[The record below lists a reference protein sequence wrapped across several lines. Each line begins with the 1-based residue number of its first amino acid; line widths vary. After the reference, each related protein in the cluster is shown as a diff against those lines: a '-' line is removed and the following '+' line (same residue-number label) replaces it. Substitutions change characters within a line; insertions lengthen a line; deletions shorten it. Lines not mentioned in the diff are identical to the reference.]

1 MLNRRHIRTKVMQVI
16 YALKRSKEINVA
28 SEEKFLQSSME
39 NMYDLY
45 LLLLSL
51 LVKVHEKAKDQQE
64 KSQQKH
70 LLTSEDLN
78 PNMKFIK
85 NEFLVQLSDSLVLK
99 NTLEKHKITNW
110 ELDNEYVEVISRA
123 ILESKIYTTYMD
135 SEVASYKKDRQFVV
149 DLFKEVIAPNEKLY
163 NYLEDRNLTYEKSVQ
178 LKPHI
183 VYLANSSNVKVGVT
197 RKQQVPTR
205 WIDQGASYAVPIAK
219 TPNRYLCGVIEVALK
234 AYLSDR
240 TAWQRMLKNEIAH
253 IDLAAKRDEIIQLI
267 PEEYQQYVL
276 SDEEVLHINFPV
288 NEYPVKVKSL
298 SFDKTPVIEGRLM
311 GIKGQYLLFE
321 GGQVLNMR
329 KHQAYVLEFCADEN
343 ESGVGV
349 ELSLDF

>member
-1 MLNRRHIRTKVMQVI
+1 MKMQGQILKMLTELKTPVQYNLPMGDGLLNMNQWIGKSIQFRFSGDIYCLDCGNRTKKSFNQGFCYPCFRDSPMAAECIIKPELCRAHLGEGRDVEWERKHH
-16 YALKRSKEINVA
+16 LKDH
-28 SEEKFLQSSME
+28 
-39 NMYDLY
+39 Y
-45 LLLLSL
+45 
-51 LVKVHEKAKDQQE
+51 
-64 KSQQKH
+64 
-70 LLTSEDLN
+70 
-78 PNMKFIK
+78 
-85 NEFLVQLSDSLVLK
+85 
-99 NTLEKHKITNW
+99 
-110 ELDNEYVEVISRA
+110 
-123 ILESKIYTTYMD
+123 
-135 SEVASYKKDRQFVV
+135 
-149 DLFKEVIAPNEKLY
+149 
-163 NYLEDRNLTYEKSVQ
+163 
-178 LKPHI
+178 
-183 VYLANSSNVKVGVT
+183 VYLAVSSGVKVGIT
-197 RKQQVPTR
+197 RDTQVPTR

-343 ESGVGV
+343 ESGLAV